1 MICSGGNTKLEQDG
15 DDERN
20 LKMVGMI
27 SKGPL
32 GRALTIKCLVDEIS
46 HTDGLVVVQE
56 SHRDLSA
63 KKSSELNSG
72 VVAVVNAC
80 AKARRTLKEVS

>member
-1 MICSGGNTKLEQDG
+1 MICSRGNAKSEQDG

-46 HTDGLVVVQE
+46 HTDGLVVVEE

-63 KKSSELNSG
+63 KKSSELDSG
-72 VVAVVNAC
+72 VVAVAS
-80 AKARRTLKEVS
+80 AL